1 MAGHAEDLQRVQDRK
16 WFYEFDLPNGTRTQ
30 SDIPEEVRH
39 IHRSRLAKLQY
50 VISNFVGSDSDRS
63 SALDLA
69 SHEGF
74 FSAELSRHFKSVRG
88 LDIRPESLEAARLIT
103 RALGITNVVYEQADL
118 TKIDFD
124 ERLKSDFVLLYGLL
138 YHLENPVQALRLASQ
153 FSRKHILI
161 ETQIFPYDVSG
172 RLEDG
177 NYKWQRAVEGVFS
190 LSVDYAERRE
200 GGSTD
205 IALVPSL
212 NAIIFLLRNFGFET
226 IEVLPSGPDD
236 YEQFSRGS
244 RVVVY
249 GRKAQR

>member
-1 MAGHAEDLQRVQDRK
+1 MAVQAEDLQRVQDRK

-39 IHRSRLAKLQY
+39 IHRSRLAKLQH
-50 VISNFVGSDSDRS
+50 VISHFVGADRS

-74 FSAELSRHFKSVRG
+74 FSAELSKHFETVRG
-88 LDIRPESLEAARLIT
+88 LDIRPESIDAARLIT

-118 TKIDFD
+118 TKLEFD

-153 FSRKHILI
+153 LSRKHILI

-212 NAIIFLLRNFGFET
+212 NAIIFLLRNFGFDT
-226 IEVLPSGPDD
+226 IEVLPSPADD

-249 GRKAQR
+249 GRKA

>member
-1 MAGHAEDLQRVQDRK
+1 MAGYAEDLQRVQDRK

-30 SDIPEEVRH
+30 SDIPEEVRQ

-50 VISNFVGSDSDRS
+50 VISKFVGPDRT

-74 FSAELSRHFKSVRG
+74 FSAELSKHFKSVQG
-88 LDIRPESLEAARLIT
+88 LDIRPESLESARLIT
-103 RALGITNVVYEQADL
+103 RVLGITNIIFEQADL
-118 TKIDFD
+118 TKIEFD

-212 NAIIFLLRNFGFET
+212 NAIIFLLRNFGFDK

-249 GRKAQR
+249 GCKS